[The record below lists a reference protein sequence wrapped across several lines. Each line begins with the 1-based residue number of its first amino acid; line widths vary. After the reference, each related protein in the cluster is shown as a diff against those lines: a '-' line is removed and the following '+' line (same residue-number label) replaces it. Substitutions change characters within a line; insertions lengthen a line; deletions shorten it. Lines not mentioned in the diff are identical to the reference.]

1 MPGQWS
7 NNYGARSHEYPPPSP
22 VSVSYKNPAYLRFSR
37 AQVTLFMVLTAKIPR
52 YTARL
57 DCALFMK
64 GFSSDAEFLSE
75 KLGLVN
81 EAVLEVVDSP
91 RLKRLIEVVLAMG
104 NYLNE
109 GTRNGEAKAIKLASL
124 LKLDTVK

>member
-1 MPGQWS
+1 MPS
-7 NNYGARSHEYPPPSP
+7 RRRAPSDP
-22 VSVSYKNPAYLRFSR
+22 ISSLPQVS
-37 AQVTLFMVLTAKIPR
+37 LFMVLTARIPR
-52 YTARL
+52 YTSRL

-64 GFSSDAEFLSE
+64 GFSNDADFLLE
-75 KLGLVN
+75 KLGLVSL
-81 EAVLEVVDSP
+81 AVLEVVESP

-124 LKLDTVK
+124 LKLNTVK

>member
-1 MPGQWS
+1 
-7 NNYGARSHEYPPPSP
+7 
-22 VSVSYKNPAYLRFSR
+22 
-37 AQVTLFMVLTAKIPR
+37 MVLTAKIPR
-52 YTARL
+52 YTSRL

-64 GFSSDAEFLSE
+64 GFSNDAEFLTE

-81 EAVLEVVDSP
+81 LAVVELNDSP

-109 GTRNGEAKAIKLASL
+109 GTRNGNAQAIKLSSL